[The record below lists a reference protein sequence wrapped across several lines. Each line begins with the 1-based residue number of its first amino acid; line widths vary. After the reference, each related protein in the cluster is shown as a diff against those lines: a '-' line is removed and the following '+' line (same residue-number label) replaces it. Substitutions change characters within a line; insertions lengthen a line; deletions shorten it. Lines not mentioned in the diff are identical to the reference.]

1 MRKTGIRRFG
11 CVACVSTLVAL
22 HRGGVGRRIVG
33 DEGLRHDLLRHQ
45 QRMREGG
52 RRDRTRRDDDA
63 RAHPGPVPHLH
74 GKRHR
79 HADAAVRRRIARQ
92 YAGVQRNARP
102 GDALHV
108 RHRCAAVDV
117 GAVHLV
123 LLDDA
128 EHAHR
133 GRMTLHARRYRALGE
148 QAVGVVD
155 ADLLLIDRD
164 GDDQRSLRLGV
175 GFLEGSFGLG
185 GRPAGLRLARLRH
198 RRHRP
203 VVAGIGVLPV
213 EQGGGVC
220 LWNGDQATG
229 RRQHGYLPKSLFGTG
244 CARNN
249 RTEKPIP
256 AHAPD
261 PQIRLLESTLPIII
275 CCRRGEKRSP
285 AYAFKF
291 QRFSP

>member
-1 MRKTGIRRFG
+1 MHNTRIRRFG
-11 CVACVSTLVAL
+11 CIACVGALVAL
-22 HRGGVGRRIVG
+22 HCGSVGRRIVG
-33 DEGLRHDLLRHQ
+33 DEGLRDDFLRHQ
-45 QRMREGG
+45 QRMRESG

-133 GRMTLHARRYRALGE
+133 GRMTLHARRHRALGE

-155 ADLLLIDRD
+155 ADLLLLDRD
-164 GDDQRSLRLGV
+164 RDDQWPLRLGV
-175 GFLEGSFGLG
+175 GFLDGCFGLG
-185 GRPAGLRLARLRH
+185 GRPAGLRLARLC
-198 RRHRP
+198 RRHGP
-203 VVAGIGVLPV
+203 VVGGVGVLPI
-213 EQGGGVC
+213 EQGGSIC
-220 LWNGDQATG
+220 LRNGNQATG
-229 RRQHGYLPKSLFGTG
+229 RRQHRYLPKSPFGIG
-244 CARNN
+244 CARNT
-249 RTEKPIP
+249 RAEKPIP
-256 AHAPD
+256 VHAPD

-285 AYAFKF
+285 A
-291 QRFSP
+291 